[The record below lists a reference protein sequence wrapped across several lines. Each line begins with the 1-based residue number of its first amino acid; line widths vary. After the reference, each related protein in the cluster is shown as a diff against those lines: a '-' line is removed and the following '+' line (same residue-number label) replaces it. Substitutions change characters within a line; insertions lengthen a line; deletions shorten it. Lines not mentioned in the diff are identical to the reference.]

1 LNHTNLCRE
10 RTAHAETRKREDA
23 LKLQF
28 DQAVAQRDFW
38 ETTCDEKDAEI
49 AKERTA
55 HAEMR
60 KRIDEIELNLR
71 MTLDMGESIR
81 VHEGGGPEDIHKSIV
96 VTVESL
102 RRELTATK
110 LKLAS
115 AEARVK
121 ELENADK
128 AIRDCVKWANGREYE
143 SGERIENAF
152 GFLHRYLDATMPRKD
167 S

>member
-1 LNHTNLCRE
+1 MIS
-10 RTAHAETRKREDA
+10 
-23 LKLQF
+23 KLL
-28 DQAVAQRDFW
+28 W
-38 ETTCDEKDAEI
+38 K
-49 AKERTA
+49 
-55 HAEMR
+55 
-60 KRIDEIELNLR
+60 
-71 MTLDMGESIR
+71 TLSDCSKSIR
-81 VHEGGGPEDIHKSIV
+81 DLEQ
-96 VTVESL
+96 
-102 RRELTATK
+102 TK
-110 LKLAS
+110 LKLASSEAEWNRKEAVLVAAAQEIERKLSS